1 MRILEKDLNKVEVK
15 TETDDYKENFNSELI
30 WKDEVDIKI
39 NNILNNYNL
48 VKAFTA
54 KTEKSKQ
61 TYKEQSIYKLLANYI
76 DIIYNDIK
84 ELAKTNII

>member
-39 NNILNNYNL
+39 NNIFIQVEL
-48 VKAFTA
+48 VM
-54 KTEKSKQ
+54 KTELDH
-61 TYKEQSIYKLLANYI
+61 YLEQAVEEETEPLL
-76 DIIYNDIK
+76 
-84 ELAKTNII
+84 